1 MPLSDQL
8 EHVYQLVTYENDE
21 GELVTTK
28 YDNIKAATD
37 AGVPMTLIASMLT
50 YFANVEAIKK
60 DGKTVKYQGTD
71 GTTAKTKAD
80 LMEEWLDTTGHERY
94 NGSMVAITDTM
105 RHYMYAI
112 VYPKSKNP
120 FKVKK

>member
-1 MPLSDQL
+1 M
-8 EHVYQLVTYENDE
+8 TYENDE

-37 AGVPMTLIASMLT
+37 AGVPLTLVSSMMT
-50 YFANVEAIKK
+50 YFADVEPVKNSK
-60 DGKTVKYQGTD
+60 GKTVKYQGSD

-80 LMEEWLDTTGHERY
+80 LMEEWLETTGHERY
-94 NGSMVAITDTM
+94 NGTMVMITDTT

-112 VYPKSKNP
+112 MYPNSKNP
-120 FKVKK
+120 FKVN